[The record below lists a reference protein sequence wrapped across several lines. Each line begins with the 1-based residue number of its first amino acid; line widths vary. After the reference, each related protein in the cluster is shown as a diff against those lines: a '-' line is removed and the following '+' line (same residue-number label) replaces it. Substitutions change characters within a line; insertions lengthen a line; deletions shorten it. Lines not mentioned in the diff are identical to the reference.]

1 MTNDD
6 LGVSCWIATFQPKSR
21 PPLRA
26 DISVDV
32 CVIGAGIA
40 GLSVAY
46 QLAKQGRT
54 VAVLD
59 DGPVSGGMSA
69 FTTAHLVN
77 ALDDRYFTLERLHG
91 EEGSRLA
98 AASHTAAIDTIEA
111 TVNEEGIACDF
122 RRVDG
127 YLFEPPGGDP
137 AIIERERD
145 AVLRAGIDAVELV
158 QRAPIDGFDT
168 GLSLRFPRQGQF
180 HPLKYLNGLVAAIE
194 ARGGRVFCDSHAAS
208 ITGGKGACVK
218 TREGSTVHAA
228 ALVVATNVPVN
239 DRLAIHTKQAP
250 YTTYVVGLA
259 IDRGSVAPA
268 LYWDTRQSVDEPEDG
283 SGAYH
288 YVRLMASDWGHP
300 AQDVL
305 IVGGE
310 DHKTGQADDQEE
322 RFSRLVQ
329 WSRERWPAA
338 NRVLFRWSGQI
349 MEPNDGVAFIGRNPM
364 DHDNVYV
371 VTGDSGNGM
380 THGTVAGLL
389 ITDLIQGRAN
399 PWHDLYDPGRI
410 TLRAAG
416 EFAKENANVAVQ
428 YAKGYAGKDD
438 VADVSTLLPGQ
449 GAVVRRGL
457 KRAAIYVDEHGQQ
470 HALSAVCP
478 HLGCVVAWNA
488 VESTWDCPC
497 HGSRF
502 DCNGKVI
509 NGPAN
514 RDLSA
519 FDD

>member
-1 MTNDD
+1 MANHDV
-6 LGVSCWIATFQPKSR
+6 GVSCWMATFQPRCR
-21 PPLRA
+21 PALRE

-59 DGPVSGGMSA
+59 DGPVGGGMSA

-77 ALDDRYFTLERLHG
+77 ALDDRYYTLERLHG
-91 EEGSRLA
+91 EQGSRLA
-98 AASHTAAIDTIEA
+98 AASHTAAIDSIEA
-111 TVNEEGIACDF
+111 IVNEEGIACDF
-122 RRVDG
+122 RRVTG

-137 AIIERERD
+137 TIIERERD
-145 AVLRAGIDAVELV
+145 AVLRAGIRDVELIA
-158 QRAPIDGFDT
+158 RAPIHGFDT
-168 GLSLRFPRQGQF
+168 GPALRFARQGQF
-180 HPLKYLNGLVAAIE
+180 HPLKYLDGLAGAIE
-194 ARGGRVFCDSHAAS
+194 ARGGKVFCDSHASS
-208 ITGGKGACVK
+208 IKGGKEACVR
-218 TREGSTVHAA
+218 TREASVRAA
-228 ALVVATNVPVN
+228 AIVVATNVPIN

-250 YTTYVVGLA
+250 YTTYVVGFA
-259 IDRGSVAPA
+259 IDRGSVPA
-268 LYWDTRQSVDEPEDG
+268 LYWDTRQSVEEPEDG

-288 YVRLMASDWGHP
+288 YVRLMASDAGDS

-310 DHKTGQADDQEE
+310 DHKSGQADDHEQ
-322 RFSRLVQ
+322 RFARLTQ
-329 WSRERWPAA
+329 WTRERWPAA
-338 NRVLFRWSGQI
+338 GRALFRWSGQV

-399 PWHDLYDPGRI
+399 AWQDLYDPGRI

-416 EFAKENANVAVQ
+416 EFAKENANVAAQ

-438 VADVSTLLPGQ
+438 ATDANALLPGQ
-449 GAVVRRGL
+449 GGVVRRGL
-457 KRAAIYVDEHGQQ
+457 KKAAIYVDEHGVQ
-470 HALSAVCP
+470 HAFSAVCP
-478 HLGCVVAWNA
+478 HLGCVVSWNA

-502 DCNGKVI
+502 DCEGKVI

-514 RDLSA
+514 RDLSRL
-519 FDD
+519 DD